1 MAMVDP
7 ISEVW
12 RRSEMLEV
20 ALKECKTRGR
30 AAAEAEQAYRVK
42 LAEKILLLREDKF
55 PATLIGDLAR
65 GDREVAQLKF
75 ERDCAEVVY
84 DNAKEAVNVFK
95 RQIDV
100 LREQIEREWSKA

>member
-7 ISEVW
+7 ILEVW

>member
-1 MAMVDP
+1 MVDP
-7 ISEVW
+7 VSEVW

>member
-1 MAMVDP
+1 MVDP

-20 ALKECKTRGR
+20 ALKECKNRGR
-30 AAAEAEQAYRVK
+30 AAAEAEQKYRMK
-42 LAEKILLLREDKF
+42 LAEKILVLRDQKL

-65 GDREVAQLKF
+65 GDKDVAMLKF

-84 DNAKEAVNVFK
+84 DNAREAVNVYK

>member
-1 MAMVDP
+1 MVDP

-30 AAAEAEQAYRVK
+30 AAAEAEQTYRVK

>member
-1 MAMVDP
+1 MVNDP

-20 ALKECKTRGR
+20 ALKECKLRGR
-30 AAAEAEQAYRVK
+30 AAAEAEQTYRVA
-42 LAEKILLLREDKF
+42 LAKKMLELRDAGY
-55 PATLIGDLAR
+55 PATLVSDLSR
-65 GDREVAQLKF
+65 GDKEVAKLKF

-84 DNAKEAVNVFK
+84 DNAKEAVNVYK

>member
-1 MAMVDP
+1 MIDP

-20 ALKECKTRGR
+20 ALKECKVRGK
-30 AAAEAEQAYRVK
+30 AAAEAEQTYRVA
-42 LAEKILLLREDKF
+42 LAKKILELREASY

-65 GDREVAQLKF
+65 GDKEVARLKF
-75 ERDCAEVVY
+75 ERDYSEVVY
-84 DNAKEAVNVFK
+84 DNAKEAVNVYK

-100 LREQIEREWSKA
+100 LREQIDREWKNA